1 MLDVARDTPATP
13 ALDPC
18 NVLGASCPIHIGNPI
33 KAVAGDLFS
42 SVAHHFADGAVSM
55 LSDFAKAFDSLT
67 RFDLSGSGVGP
78 IYTFTF
84 GLAGFLAAFLA
95 IVQFTRTA
103 VTGRGEPAAT
113 ALVGLAKFV
122 FAVMLTITVA
132 AGLLR
137 LADEL
142 TVSINQ
148 FAFGG
153 QQQFADKLAGLL
165 TYDPQLEPALLLI
178 FAVVGIGA
186 VLVLWLEMLFR
197 HAAIIVLVAAAPI
210 SAAGQISSGTSE
222 WWRKLVSSG
231 IRLIMLK
238 PVIAL
243 VFAVGFSLAGG
254 SHDVQ
259 GTLAGLLVLLLAVF
273 AWPTIATYFT
283 WTTVGAAAGGL
294 GTALGFAGRQ
304 ASTFGGPAQGV
315 SPDQMSAVQTGQV
328 QRALDAH
335 AASSSAAA
343 RGGAGGSGL
352 AAGGRAAGAA
362 GGGAGAGAGAAGAA
376 AGVAGGVG
384 AGLAAAKVVTDKAG
398 AMMGATAGHAGLGGA
413 GASATGGGGSRP
425 VSSVAGTTGAGGGSG
440 SAAAPGPGGGAAAP
454 SLMGGASG
462 SGADAAGPGGST
474 PDPGGGTTV
483 PDVVP
488 DAAAAA
494 PDGGAV
500 AEPAP
505 VPAGGT
511 GPAGTGGATAGGTG
525 PSGSFGQSVS
535 EEAVSGPAPGPAG
548 WTVPP
553 LPSWPGMPEPAGAPA
568 LVGSS
573 GSGGGGAAGW
583 SAPPFP
589 SWPGATAAPAP
600 APPPAPRPARP
611 AVLPESG
618 EVA

>member
-1 MLDVARDTPATP
+1 VLDVARDTPATP

-165 TYDPQLEPALLLI
+165 SYDPQLEPALLLI
-178 FAVVGIGA
+178 FAVVGIAA

-304 ASTFGGPAQGV
+304 ASNFGGPAQGV

-335 AASSSAAA
+335 AASPSATA

-352 AAGGRAAGAA
+352 AAGARAGAA

-376 AGVAGGVG
+376 AGVASGVAGGVG

-398 AMMGATAGHAGLGGA
+398 AMMGATAAHAGLGGA

-425 VSSVAGTTGAGGGSG
+425 VSSIPGTTGAGVGSG
-440 SAAAPGPGGGAAAP
+440 SAAAPGPGGSAAAP
-454 SLMGGASG
+454 SAGGAPG
-462 SGADAAGPGGST
+462 SGPDAARPGGAT
-474 PDPGGGTTV
+474 PDPGGGTTG
-483 PDVVP
+483 PT
-488 DAAAAA
+488 AAAAA
-494 PDGGAV
+494 PDGGAI

-525 PSGSFGQSVS
+525 SPESSGSFGQPVPDAAA
-535 EEAVSGPAPGPAG
+535 AVSGPPPGPAG

-553 LPSWPGMPEPAGAPA
+553 LPSWPGMPEPAPA

-573 GSGGGGAAGW
+573 GSGGGGVAGW
-583 SAPPFP
+583 SAPPLP
-589 SWPGATAAPAP
+589 SWPGAPAAPAP
-600 APPPAPRPARP
+600 APPQTPRP

>member
-165 TYDPQLEPALLLI
+165 SYDPQLEPALLLI

-294 GTALGFAGRQ
+294 GAALGFAGRQ
-304 ASTFGGPAQGV
+304 ASHFGGPAQGV

-335 AASSSAAA
+335 AASST
-343 RGGAGGSGL
+343 GGAGGNGL
-352 AAGGRAAGAA
+352 AAGGRAAGAGGGA
-362 GGGAGAGAGAAGAA
+362 GGGAGVGAAGAA
-376 AGVAGGVG
+376 AGVASGVG
-384 AGLAAAKVVTDKAG
+384 AGLAAAKIVTDKAG
-398 AMMGATAGHAGLGGA
+398 AMMGATAAHAGLGGA
-413 GASATGGGGSRP
+413 GAAATGGGGNRP
-425 VSSVAGTTGAGGGSG
+425 VSSVPGTTGADGGSG
-440 SAAAPGPGGGAAAP
+440 SAAAPGLGGSAAP
-454 SLMGGASG
+454 SSTGGVAG
-462 SGADAAGPGGST
+462 SGPDAAGPGGAT
-474 PDPGGGTTV
+474 PDPGGGGTGL
-483 PDVVP
+483 PP
-488 DAAAAA
+488 AAAA

-511 GPAGTGGATAGGTG
+511 GPAGTGGAAAGGTG
-525 PSGSFGQSVS
+525 TSESAGQSVS
-535 EEAVSGPAPGPAG
+535 DAAVSGPAPGPVG

-573 GSGGGGAAGW
+573 GSGGGGVAGW
-583 SAPPFP
+583 SAPPLP

-600 APPPAPRPARP
+600 APPPAPRPTRP

-618 EVA
+618 EIA

>member
-1 MLDVARDTPATP
+1 VLDVAHDTPATP

-122 FAVMLTITVA
+122 VAVMLTITVA

-231 IRLIMLK
+231 MRLIMLK

-294 GTALGFAGRQ
+294 GAALGFAGRQ
-304 ASTFGGPAQGV
+304 ASNFGGPAEGV

-335 AASSSAAA
+335 AASSATAT
-343 RGGAGGSGL
+343 GGAVGGPGGSGL
-352 AAGGRAAGAA
+352 AAGGRAA

-425 VSSVAGTTGAGGGSG
+425 VSSVPGTTGAGAGVGSG
-440 SAAAPGPGGGAAAP
+440 SAAAPGPGGSAAAP
-454 SLMGGASG
+454 SAAGGAAG
-462 SGADAAGPGGST
+462 PGADAAGPGGAT
-474 PDPGGGTTV
+474 PDTG
-483 PDVVP
+483 
-488 DAAAAA
+488 
-494 PDGGAV
+494 
-500 AEPAP
+500 
-505 VPAGGT
+505 GGT
-511 GPAGTGGATAGGTG
+511 GPAGTGEATAGRTG
-525 PSGSFGQSVS
+525 SPESSGSSGQPVPDA
-535 EEAVSGPAPGPAG
+535 AVSGPAPGPAG
-548 WTVPP
+548 WTIPP
-553 LPSWPGMPEPAGAPA
+553 LPSWPGRPEPAGAPA
-568 LVGSS
+568 LVGS

-583 SAPPFP
+583 SAPPLP

-618 EVA
+618 ELA

>member
-165 TYDPQLEPALLLI
+165 SYDPQLEPALLLI
-178 FAVVGIGA
+178 FAVVGIAA

-304 ASTFGGPAQGV
+304 ASNFGGPAQGV

-335 AASSSAAA
+335 AASPSATA

-352 AAGGRAAGAA
+352 AAGARAGAA

-376 AGVAGGVG
+376 AGVASGVAGGVG

-398 AMMGATAGHAGLGGA
+398 AMMGATAAHAGLGGA

-425 VSSVAGTTGAGGGSG
+425 VSSIPGTTGAGVGSG
-440 SAAAPGPGGGAAAP
+440 SAAAPGPGGSAAAP
-454 SLMGGASG
+454 SAGGAPG
-462 SGADAAGPGGST
+462 SGPDAARPGGAT
-474 PDPGGGTTV
+474 PDPGGGTTG
-483 PDVVP
+483 PT
-488 DAAAAA
+488 AAAAA
-494 PDGGAV
+494 PDGGAI

-525 PSGSFGQSVS
+525 SPESSGSFGQPVPDAAA
-535 EEAVSGPAPGPAG
+535 AVSGPPPGPAG

-553 LPSWPGMPEPAGAPA
+553 LPSWPGMPEPAPA

-573 GSGGGGAAGW
+573 GSGGGGVAGW
-583 SAPPFP
+583 SAPPLP
-589 SWPGATAAPAP
+589 SWPGAPAAPAP
-600 APPPAPRPARP
+600 APPQTPRP